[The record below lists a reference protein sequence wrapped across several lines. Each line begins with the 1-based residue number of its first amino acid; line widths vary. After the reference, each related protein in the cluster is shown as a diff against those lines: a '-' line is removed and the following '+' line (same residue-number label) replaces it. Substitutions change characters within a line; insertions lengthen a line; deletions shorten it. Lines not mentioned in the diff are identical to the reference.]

1 MRWSEFLLQFN
12 LVIKFHPGRLGA
24 KPDVLTYCWDVYNR
38 EGPDQIEN
46 LHSMFSQSQ
55 VDTSL
60 FSSTLMLQA
69 VPTVDMRSLAADI
82 KAVIFTDPTLVKHLE
97 CGKTLN
103 NPHWSVGKN
112 GTLLH
117 DRCIFVPESN
127 NLCLW
132 LLQAK
137 YNHQLAEHIGQ
148 KKNLPNDLLRLQL
161 AAYVGIY
168 QELHE
173 NLQCLLIKQIK
184 KTSTL

>member
-1 MRWSEFLLQFN
+1 
-12 LVIKFHPGRLGA
+12 
-24 KPDVLTYCWDVYNR
+24 
-38 EGPDQIEN
+38 
-46 LHSMFSQSQ
+46 
-55 VDTSL
+55 
-60 FSSTLMLQA
+60 
-69 VPTVDMRSLAADI
+69 
-82 KAVIFTDPTLVKHLE
+82 
-97 CGKTLN
+97 
-103 NPHWSVGKN
+103 
-112 GTLLH
+112 
-117 DRCIFVPESN
+117 
-127 NLCLW
+127 